1 MRKCCGIAVAGL
13 LAALSLVGA
22 PAASGATEFGDNC
35 GGNSVSEAPVTYFA
49 LTAAGNPLSLAAPSA
64 GVITKW
70 KSTLAMPVSLPAT
83 LKVLRRNGVN
93 TVQIVGESNGSLVS
107 GLNTFDARIPVQ
119 AGDLLGISGSGESGT
134 PFCDIP
140 GPEDL
145 FGGFFGGSAGQ
156 TVGFLEVTD
165 EAGIPIAAVL
175 EPDADSDGF
184 GDETQDKCPQLASAQ
199 TACPLIAVN
208 AVTGVK
214 RKGAVVVLITTDN
227 AAPVTVTGTVN
238 LGKGRKAKLSSKAKA
253 VTPGTV
259 TRFTL
264 KFPKKLKAAL
274 EDLARKRSLKLKVIA
289 SATNVLGQVTSD
301 KLKVSLK
308 GQAKG

>member
-1 MRKCCGIAVAGL
+1 
-13 LAALSLVGA
+13 
-22 PAASGATEFGDNC
+22 
-35 GGNSVSEAPVTYFA
+35 
-49 LTAAGNPLSLAAPSA
+49 
-64 GVITKW
+64 
-70 KSTLAMPVSLPAT
+70 
-83 LKVLRRNGVN
+83 
-93 TVQIVGESNGSLVS
+93 
-107 GLNTFDARIPVQ
+107 
-119 AGDLLGISGSGESGT
+119 
-134 PFCDIP
+134 
-140 GPEDL
+140 
-145 FGGFFGGSAGQ
+145 
-156 TVGFLEVTD
+156 
-165 EAGIPIAAVL
+165 VL